1 MGQTEIQKKYET
13 FKPDFNYGKTKSY
26 IKKNLNVSISNW
38 REIIYNTEKLT
49 LFWKNDAWKCDVV
62 ADIDT
67 KVIVSSELG
76 LCK

>member
-1 MGQTEIQKKYET
+1 MGQIETQNKYET
-13 FKPDFNYGKTKSY
+13 LKADFNYSKMKLY
-26 IKKNLNVSISNW
+26 IKHLDISTSNSW
-38 REIIYNTEKLT
+38 ETFIEKLT

>member
-1 MGQTEIQKKYET
+1 MKL
-13 FKPDFNYGKTKSY
+13 Y
-26 IKKNLNVSISNW
+26 IKHLDISISNS
-38 REIIYNTEKLT
+38 RETFIEKLT